1 MPVSD
6 GVRVHRY
13 PLHPLL
19 GRHQRLD
26 GRSLSFIRRHF
37 GRGLK
42 PTLWEPAVPVLDQ
55 SDLDA
60 QGIDTSTLIPGAPKV
75 TQLGSCSGQTA
86 TEAVSRI
93 LPPKAALAA
102 GLDYT
107 SSLSAEEW
115 AIRQYAA
122 ATDVDDCPGEWPS
135 TDTGSSGLANAMVLK
150 RRGLIGGY
158 EHALDG
164 EGFADL
170 LQDDGV
176 MIGMPWMQAFFEPD
190 SSGFIDSS
198 PDWMSSG
205 LAGGH
210 EIYGMGL
217 EKIVLDA
224 IGRVDLDKSVGTAR
238 NHWTASWGDNG
249 CFRFRLRTLFG
260 TPLRRGVD
268 LIQIKGV

>member
-6 GVRVHRY
+6 GIRVHRY
-13 PLHPLL
+13 PMHPKL

-26 GRSLSFIRRHF
+26 GRSLSFVRRHF
-37 GRGLK
+37 GRDLQ

-55 SDLDA
+55 SDLEV

-75 TQLGSCSGQTA
+75 AQLGSCTGQTA
-86 TEAVSRI
+86 TEAISR
-93 LPPKAALAA
+93 LLSPTAALAV
-102 GLDYT
+102 GLDYA
-107 SSLSAEEW
+107 SPVSAEEW

-122 ATDVDDCPGEWPS
+122 ATDVDDCPGQWPS

-164 EGFADL
+164 EGFANL

-176 MIGMPWMQAFFEPD
+176 MIGMPWLNAFFEPD
-190 SSGFIDSS
+190 GSGFIDSD
-198 PDWMSSG
+198 PNWLSSG

-210 EIYGMGL
+210 EVYGMGL
-217 EKIVLDA
+217 EKVELDV
-224 IGRVDLDKSVGTAR
+224 IGRVDLDKSVAVAR
-238 NHWTASWGDNG
+238 NHWTKSWGDNG
-249 CFRFRLRTLFG
+249 CFRLRLRTLFASQ
-260 TPLRRGVD
+260 LRRGVD
-268 LIQIKGV
+268 VIQLKAV